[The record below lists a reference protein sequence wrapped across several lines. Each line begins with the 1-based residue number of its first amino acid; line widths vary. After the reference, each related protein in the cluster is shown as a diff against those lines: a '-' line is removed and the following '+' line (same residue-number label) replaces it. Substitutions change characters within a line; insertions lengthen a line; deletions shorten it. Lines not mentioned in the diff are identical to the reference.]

1 MQRKTVPI
9 FISPETGGYG
19 TIWMIW
25 LRKVGQAT
33 DIQMSGPFGMKAKIG
48 ILVAA
53 LALLTGGCFTPD
65 PKSLNSDNAASADP
79 AIKDAAIQDNRQAI
93 PRLIVLLDDN
103 DSAIRF
109 AAICA
114 LEKMT
119 GQTFDYHYYDDVP
132 DRQPAIQRWQ
142 HWLAEHP
149 TP

>member
-1 MQRKTVPI
+1 MQPKTIPI

-19 TIWMIW
+19 TILMIW
-25 LRKVGQAT
+25 LRKVGRAT
-33 DIQMSGPFGMKAKIG
+33 DIQMSGPSGMKAKIG
-48 ILVAA
+48 ILVAG
-53 LALLTGGCFTPD
+53 LVLLTGGCFTPD
-65 PKSLNSDNAASADP
+65 PKSLDSDRATSAIP
-79 AIKDAAIQDNRQAI
+79 AIKDAADQNNRQAI

-109 AAICA
+109 AAINA

-119 GQTFDYHYYDDVP
+119 GQTFDYHYYDDIP

-149 TP
+149 NS